1 MRLMKGKNLA
11 LMLIGWISSEIL
23 LFYLVLHALGFFLTL
38 ALGLLTSLIGLTDL
52 KKLLKFLK
60 INKNMKISREDA
72 RLDGALQ
79 ALASILL
86 ILPGFVSDLI
96 GLALKTPSIRANVVK
111 KYRQP
116 AKESDPRHIDLSPQD
131 WKTITGPKK
140 SAPPHRGQ

>member
-1 MRLMKGKNLA
+1 
-11 LMLIGWISSEIL
+11 
-23 LFYLVLHALGFFLTL
+23 
-38 ALGLLTSLIGLTDL
+38 
-52 KKLLKFLK
+52 
-60 INKNMKISREDA
+60 MKISREDA